1 MATIKNLGAG
11 AQLFMAFGMFLLL
24 WVSNQ
29 CFFFES
35 SYTDKAAGDTRSYY
49 WIAKSIPELHKINI
63 PHHHA
68 QRFVVPAVIGG
79 SARIAGLREETG
91 FYLTVLILSMCI
103 LYGWQRLIES
113 SGYSS
118 PTSLLLMGLF
128 IFNPYA
134 LRYPL
139 AFPGMVG
146 DLVFVWSL
154 INVLRSLFSGRAIS
168 LIFWM
173 LLMALAR
180 QTVIACLPAILLGVL
195 LLPSWNRLG
204 NTKILYGMGLVAVV
218 ATIYWQ
224 TGKIASQFSFPTSS
238 WQDLW
243 DGIRWYRFAFQWN
256 EFILFFARFTIT
268 FWIPL
273 TLLFGGLVFG
283 NKIPRSPSGR
293 SEEIVL
299 WVLVVGICAQ
309 PILFG
314 PEITGG
320 NIQRLC
326 NLSLVGVLLL
336 LAPWLEM
343 TPLSQKGSTAR
354 LAAVL
359 LVLWASSL
367 HHLYSFWGP
376 RTEAAIYFVALHVLC
391 SLVVFT
397 IVFFRTG
404 SEPTQQLV

>member
-11 AQLFMAFGMFLLL
+11 AQLLMAFDMFLLL
-24 WVSNQ
+24 WISNQ
-29 CFFFES
+29 CFSFES
-35 SYTDKAAGDTRSYY
+35 SYTDKAAGDTQSYF
-49 WIAKSIPELHKINI
+49 WIAKSVPELHKKNI

-103 LYGWQRLIES
+103 LYGWQRLLES

-134 LRYPL
+134 LRYYL

-154 INVLRSLFSGRAIS
+154 INVLRSLFSGRALS
-168 LIFWM
+168 LIFWT

-180 QTVIACLPAILLGVL
+180 QTAVACLPAIILGVM

-204 NTKILYGMGLVAVV
+204 STKILYGMSLVAVV
-218 ATIYWQ
+218 AIIYWQ
-224 TGKIASQFSFPTSS
+224 TGSIASQFSFPTSS
-238 WQDLW
+238 WQHLW
-243 DGIRWYRFAFQWN
+243 DAIRWYLFRFQWDEFLLFFTRFA
-256 EFILFFARFTIT
+256 IT
-268 FWIPL
+268 FWIPF

-283 NKIPRSPSGR
+283 NKILRSRAGR

-343 TPLSQKGSTAR
+343 TPLSQKGSGGR

-367 HHLYSFWGP
+367 HHLYSLWGP
-376 RTEAAIYFVALHVLC
+376 QTEAAIYFVGLHVLS
-391 SLVVFT
+391 SLVILVLVFLPGD
-397 IVFFRTG
+397 R
-404 SEPTQQLV
+404 EPLPSS